1 MSQRSPAATSP
12 ASHCRVA
19 HREHSQNNTS
29 HTNRKKTHACVAAE
43 TKTCQTIESRNKK
56 DTCPKQKTTPRHR
69 TGKRKGIVAAALD
82 LGFARTEPRLLTAS
96 IQLHAKLHLRRA
108 AASERDLVPL
118 PCVFDNLH
126 LLAVVIEAGRVRFVV
141 EDACRNASSFLST
154 FPVSVTSLSWQTFDL

>member
-1 MSQRSPAATSP
+1 MSDN
-12 ASHCRVA
+12 RV
-19 HREHSQNNTS
+19 SKQ
-29 HTNRKKTHACVAAE
+29 
-43 TKTCQTIESRNKK
+43 K
-56 DTCPKQKTTPRHR
+56 DTCPKQKDTPRHR